1 MIDLKRSSFFLPT
14 TKFRE
19 LAILLAVLHDSEI
32 SQQEIAEQSGL
43 SGAMVN
49 GYVKTL
55 RKDGIVEMLERNRRD
70 KEYHLTAAG
79 KSRLMNLLMNCSAE
93 IVQLYSQ
100 ARQEIITKLLGH
112 LNGNGSHRVVLFGG
126 ADTAQLVC
134 SALESFSHV
143 EIVAIVDN
151 NKGKWGQVIGSQ
163 MIQDPALLE
172 EIEFDS
178 VVISS
183 FARQDEIYE
192 SIRSLE
198 SQNVKLIK
206 LASL

>member
-19 LAILLAVLHDSEI
+19 LAILLAVLHDAEI
-32 SQQEIAEQSGL
+32 SQQAIAEQSGL

-49 GYVKTL
+49 TYVKAL
-55 RKDGIVEMLERNRRD
+55 RQDGLVQMLERNRRD
-70 KEYHLTAAG
+70 KEYRLTPSG
-79 KSRLMNLLMNCSAE
+79 KSRLMDLLMHCSAE

-100 ARQEIITKLLGH
+100 ARQEIITKLQGH
-112 LNGNGSHRVVLFGG
+112 LNGNGNHRVILFGG

-134 SALESFSHV
+134 SALESFPHV
-143 EIVAIVDN
+143 AIVAIVDN
-151 NKGKWGQVIGSQ
+151 NNRRWGEMIGSHV
-163 MIQDPALLE
+163 IQRPEMLQKVA
-172 EIEFDS
+172 FDS

-183 FARQDEIYE
+183 FARQDEIYD

-206 LASL
+206 LAYL